1 MKFIQTF
8 QLLVVTMG
16 IHIPYVSGQTNDQSC
31 DLMEL
36 TPIELDAVLT
46 GIFQR
51 EAANKTT
58 LQDSSP
64 SAFDILRSG
73 DIEALQAF
81 LDSGGDPNET
91 LGKMP
96 HSLLFSAVLTLKL
109 ECAELL
115 IQRGADINAITYGGF
130 TIGTMALLLLND
142 AKMLQYNA
150 KANMEIISKRNQ
162 AVELLVGHGADIDK
176 QTASEKI
183 NGIGERVWNHAKEKG
198 ATIIQAECYSNSMLL
213 PTGKIALASL
223 EDTVKLKEWL
233 DQYHG
238 NTNQVIAV
246 SVHPGGEQA
255 ELRLYEMCLERNIR
269 VFTHRVGKGSPIRGS
284 EKGSDKGAVP

>member
-1 MKFIQTF
+1 MKYIQTCL
-8 QLLVVTMG
+8 LLVVTMG
-16 IHIPYVSGQTNDQSC
+16 IHIPYVSGQTNDQRG

-36 TPIELDAVLT
+36 TPVELDAVLT

-51 EAANKTT
+51 EATKKATFQEPPT
-58 LQDSSP
+58 

-81 LDSGGDPNET
+81 LDRGGDPNET

-96 HSLLFSAVLTLKL
+96 HPLLFSAVLTLKL

-142 AKMLQYNA
+142 AKMLQYDG
-150 KANMEIISKRNQ
+150 KANMEIISKRNE

-183 NGIGERVWNHAKEKG
+183 NAVGERVWNHAKEKG
-198 ATIIQAECYSNSMLL
+198 ATVIKAECLPSSILL
-213 PTGKIALASL
+213 PTEKISTPSSG
-223 EDTVKLKEWL
+223 DTATLTEWL
-233 DQYHG
+233 DRHNG
-238 NTNQVIAV
+238 ETNMVIAV
-246 SVHPGGEQA
+246 SVHLGGEQA

-269 VFTHRVGKGSPIRGS
+269 VFTFRVAGPMQ
-284 EKGSDKGAVP
+284 